1 MRVLFIG
8 NSHTYYNDMPALF
21 SSLAKERGI
30 PCEVTMIAHGGWFL
44 SQHVQE
50 PDVKFN
56 ILYGHYDYVVLQ
68 EHAHPFGPVEQMTEA
83 MQTLCGWI
91 GKAGSRPV
99 AYMTWEQQDKGQ
111 DQPVMT
117 AAYEKAARQYNM
129 ILAPVG
135 KLWWE
140 KLQKDPSLPL
150 FGPDGQHASPEGS
163 AFAAQVL
170 LDAIVQDT
178 P

>member
-21 SSLAKERGI
+21 SSLAKEWGI
-30 PCEVTMIAHGGWFL
+30 PCEVAMIAHGGWFL

-50 PDVKFN
+50 PDVRFN

-68 EHAHPFGPVEQMTEA
+68 EHAHPFGPADQMMEA
-83 MQTLCGWI
+83 MQALCRWI
-91 GKAGSRPV
+91 LEAGSRPV

-117 AAYEKAARQYNM
+117 AAYEEAAGRNHM

-140 KLQKDPSLPL
+140 ALQKDPSLL
-150 FGPDGQHASPEGS
+150 FFGPDGKHASPEGS
-163 AFAAQVL
+163 AFAAKVL
-170 LDAIVQDT
+170 LDAILQAA